1 MVKQSWC
8 FPGTN
13 KKKKYLKVLSTYWKT
28 TYYLKESAW
37 TGYEWISFLFHR
49 SFFKHF
55 FFLFSSLFFVCVF
68 ERPYKNRSTQSER
81 GLVAA
86 HQKVQSMPIRDLVQ
100 FRTFSVCDHCVFL
113 FGVCFLFHQ
122 PLSSAHFHVLPLTTV
137 FQPSSWSKGE
147 TKYRLG
153 FFFFSQ
159 KEKKKQ
165 KIDLASPVFSPLGYI
180 RSKQHR
186 LFWELAAEAAV
197 QTWPTLSFSFECS
210 VLGRGPHLPLVQDL
224 LSEV

>member
-153 FFFFSQ
+153 FFFSP
-159 KEKKKQ
+159 KKRK
-165 KIDLASPVFSPLGYI
+165 KNKKSIWLHLFSPHWVIYAVNSTGYFGSSPQ
-180 RSKQHR
+180 RLLFKHDQHFPFHLSA
-186 LFWELAAEAAV
+186 LF
-197 QTWPTLSFSFECS
+197 
-210 VLGRGPHLPLVQDL
+210 
-224 LSEV
+224 